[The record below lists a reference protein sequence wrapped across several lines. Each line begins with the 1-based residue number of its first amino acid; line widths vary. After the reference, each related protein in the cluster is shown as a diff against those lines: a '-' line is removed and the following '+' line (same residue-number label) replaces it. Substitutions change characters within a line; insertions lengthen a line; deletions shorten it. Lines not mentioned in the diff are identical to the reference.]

1 MFLQTSITHVFILL
15 FILPTISTA
24 YFSDFKIK
32 DCDYGEGNYI
42 KGSQYHQNLELLL
55 KNLSNSNLDLPE
67 KGYFKDIQGSF
78 NGSNQVFGH
87 AMCRGDVQLP
97 EDCRRCLKHIKTEIG
112 KLCPNKK
119 NAAVLYDDCFLR
131 YSNQNFFGK
140 PSGTE
145 QSVNFTATIPEKER
159 EEFVKVRLNLF
170 SKLLKYA
177 TNGSSSPSFFANDK
191 SKVSS
196 NLTVYGLL
204 QCTKDLSKE
213 DCHACLK
220 SEIEKFPVFG
230 AYRTSMM
237 SLGRS
242 CFIRYQNY
250 LFYQENNPQPPP
262 PIPPERSKGS

>member
-230 AYRTSMM
+230 AYRTGMM